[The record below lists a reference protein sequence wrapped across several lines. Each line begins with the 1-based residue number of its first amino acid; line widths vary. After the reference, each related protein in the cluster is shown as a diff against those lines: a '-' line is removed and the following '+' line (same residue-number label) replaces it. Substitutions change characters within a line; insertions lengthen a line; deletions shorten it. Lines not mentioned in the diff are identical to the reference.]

1 MNTIGSVTMNH
12 QQQQRLGIDRTK
24 EFFQTAERV
33 SKQLGR
39 SSISSPAATGIDRD
53 DGNGRNNSASS
64 SSDVYDGQRTA
75 MLLNNNDDNNNNN
88 NSNYYQFNNEDKNTN
103 NNNDDDDDAKTKVRN
118 NKKSIFHQRASGVGH
133 AIHSTSQKLER
144 LAQLAKRSGM
154 FDDSTQEI
162 NTISFAVKE
171 DIKQLNNAIAEL
183 QQIALR
189 DKEIKTKQS
198 NAHSNTIVESLK
210 GRLMDA
216 TRTFKDVLS
225 ERRESVKNNERRRS
239 MFGGGSSTIGVG
251 VRGGEGMRAP
261 PGRFASVNAA
271 ATTGSFMNV
280 GSHQH
285 QQQQEQGGFNH
296 MTMTQSQVAVYQD
309 QDQNYANSRADA
321 MQNVERT
328 ITELGGIFQQLA
340 TMVNEQGEMAIRIDE
355 NIEDVVMNVDNA
367 QGELLKYL
375 NYISSNRWLAMKVF
389 GVLMFFLMFFIVFVA

>member
-39 SSISSPAATGIDRD
+39 LSNSSPAATGIDRD

-64 SSDVYDGQRTA
+64 SSDVRDGQRTA
-75 MLLNNNDDNNNNN
+75 MVLNNNDDSNN

-171 DIKQLNNAIAEL
+171 DIKQLNS
-183 QQIALR
+183 
-189 DKEIKTKQS
+189 KK
-198 NAHSNTIVESLK
+198 
-210 GRLMDA
+210 
-216 TRTFKDVLS
+216 
-225 ERRESVKNNERRRS
+225 
-239 MFGGGSSTIGVG
+239 
-251 VRGGEGMRAP
+251 
-261 PGRFASVNAA
+261 
-271 ATTGSFMNV
+271 
-280 GSHQH
+280 
-285 QQQQEQGGFNH
+285 
-296 MTMTQSQVAVYQD
+296 
-309 QDQNYANSRADA
+309 
-321 MQNVERT
+321 
-328 ITELGGIFQQLA
+328 
-340 TMVNEQGEMAIRIDE
+340 
-355 NIEDVVMNVDNA
+355 
-367 QGELLKYL
+367 
-375 NYISSNRWLAMKVF
+375 
-389 GVLMFFLMFFIVFVA
+389 